1 MAGWNWS
8 CCNSSDRIGDFSVC
22 KSQALRFIGFMA
34 DDVESGGRS
43 RALMWGGV
51 LVTGLPLLYA
61 LSIGPVCLILD
72 KTHGLGS
79 LVSWEFMGLSTC
91 HCFGCMTILF

>member
-1 MAGWNWS
+1 
-8 CCNSSDRIGDFSVC
+8 
-22 KSQALRFIGFMA
+22 
-34 DDVESGGRS
+34 
-43 RALMWGGV
+43 MWGGV